1 MNQNQTM
8 DINKQDIFGQF
19 DLNQELT
26 TDVVADL
33 LVRAVA
39 YIDSRMELKFR
50 QFQAGQAGQAPRQDV
65 IVMNSPVKELLG
77 QKAHMVDLIFFFF
90 FFFLKL
96 KITDLIFFK
105 QLKEKISA
113 FIRENVIE
121 MKSVYVDVAVV
132 QFVEEFNTIRDP
144 ADIAELTRK
153 VFRNNFS
160 CCLSDCSS
168 FHLILQRFSKMQLI
182 CEARLKSFGW
192 ANG

>member
-90 FFFLKL
+90 FFFWNWK
-96 KITDLIFFK
+96 
-105 QLKEKISA
+105 
-113 FIRENVIE
+113 
-121 MKSVYVDVAVV
+121 
-132 QFVEEFNTIRDP
+132 
-144 ADIAELTRK
+144 
-153 VFRNNFS
+153 
-160 CCLSDCSS
+160 
-168 FHLILQRFSKMQLI
+168 
-182 CEARLKSFGW
+182 
-192 ANG
+192 

>member
-50 QFQAGQAGQAPRQDV
+50 QFQAGQGQAPRQDV

-90 FFFLKL
+90 FFF
-96 KITDLIFFK
+96 
-105 QLKEKISA
+105 
-113 FIRENVIE
+113 
-121 MKSVYVDVAVV
+121 
-132 QFVEEFNTIRDP
+132 
-144 ADIAELTRK
+144 
-153 VFRNNFS
+153 
-160 CCLSDCSS
+160 
-168 FHLILQRFSKMQLI
+168 
-182 CEARLKSFGW
+182 
-192 ANG
+192 